1 MLKELSM
8 PVVSSQLS
16 LFAKPLLYTTLGMAS
31 FVRDQKHSA
40 DLERRTEK
48 EEPMKHLHYA
58 LVDVF
63 TNQPF
68 GGNQLAVFPDAR
80 GLAPQTMQ
88 ALAKELNLSE
98 SAFVLPAQDGAS
110 DYRVRFFPPA
120 VELPMAG
127 HPTVGTAF
135 VLASEGM
142 IQLTEPE
149 TTITFEEGVGVVPVT
164 FSVREG
170 QLHLIQMR
178 QPLPT
183 FGPMFADHEAIAQM
197 LSLDP
202 ALLDTTL
209 PLEVVSCGVPFL
221 FVSVKSLEA
230 IRAIR
235 FRLDVWEDVLRDF
248 AAPHVFVFTQEVI
261 LPDSTVHSRMFA
273 PAMGIAED
281 PATGAASG
289 PLGRYLVRHG
299 RVHPAGV
306 GSSQMV
312 SEQGFEL
319 GRPSL
324 VQVKI
329 ELDGQHITGVSIGGQ
344 CYFMGKGWVTLG
356 EGELLLSSGKKG
368 KGSAERA
375 KRPPNG

>member
-1 MLKELSM
+1 
-8 PVVSSQLS
+8 
-16 LFAKPLLYTTLGMAS
+16 
-31 FVRDQKHSA
+31 
-40 DLERRTEK
+40 
-48 EEPMKHLHYA
+48 MKQQHYF

-68 GGNQLAVFPDAR
+68 GGNQLAVFPNAR
-80 GLAPQTMQ
+80 DLAPETMQ

-98 SAFVLPAQDGAS
+98 SAFVLPARDAAH
-110 DYRVRFFPPA
+110 DYWVRFFTPA

-135 VLASEGM
+135 VLAREHL
-142 IQLTEPE
+142 IQLAEPE

-164 FSVREG
+164 LQVREG
-170 QLHLIQMR
+170 QFQLIQMR

-183 FGPMFADHEAIAQM
+183 FGPIFADREAIARM
-197 LSLDP
+197 LSLDS
-202 ALLDTTL
+202 ALLDATL

-221 FVSVKSLEA
+221 FVPVKSLQA
-230 IRAIR
+230 MRALR
-235 FRLDVWEDVLRDF
+235 FRLDVWERILRDF
-248 AAPHVFVFTQEVI
+248 AAPHVFVFTQEVMR
-261 LPDSTVHSRMFA
+261 PASTVHSRMFA

-289 PLGRYLVRHG
+289 PLGCYLVRHG
-299 RVHPAGV
+299 LVQPTAMGI
-306 GSSQMV
+306 SQMV

-329 ELDGQHITGVSIGGQ
+329 EQNGEHITGVYVGGQ
-344 CYFMGKGWVTLG
+344 CYFMGEGWITL
-356 EGELLLSSGKKG
+356 
-368 KGSAERA
+368 AE
-375 KRPPNG
+375 

>member
-1 MLKELSM
+1 
-8 PVVSSQLS
+8 
-16 LFAKPLLYTTLGMAS
+16 
-31 FVRDQKHSA
+31 
-40 DLERRTEK
+40 
-48 EEPMKHLHYA
+48 MKQLHYC

-80 GLAPQTMQ
+80 GLTPEIMQ

-98 SAFVLPAQDGAS
+98 SAFVLPAQDAAS
-110 DYRVRFFPPA
+110 DYRVRFFTPA

-135 VLASEGM
+135 VLAYEGM
-142 IQLTEPE
+142 IQLVEPE

-164 FSVREG
+164 LFVQEG
-170 QLHLIQMR
+170 QVHLIQMR

-183 FGPMFADHEAIAQM
+183 FGPVFTDREAIANM

-202 ALLDTTL
+202 APLDTAL

-221 FVSVKSLEA
+221 FVPIKSLEA

-235 FRLDVWEDVLRDF
+235 FRLDIWERVLRDF
-248 AAPHVFVFTQEVI
+248 ATPHVFVFTQEVI
-261 LPDSTVHSRMFA
+261 HPNSTVHSRMFA

-289 PLGRYLVRHG
+289 PLGCYLVRHG
-299 RVHPAGV
+299 LVQPART

-329 ELDGQHITGVSIGGQ
+329 ELDGEHITGVSIGGQ
-344 CYFMGKGWVTLG
+344 CYFMGKGWITL
-356 EGELLLSSGKKG
+356 
-368 KGSAERA
+368 AE
-375 KRPPNG
+375 